1 MSGLGTRDHRTPWLR
16 VALVWVALAALITAL
31 NAQRL
36 VEWSFPDPDD
46 MLRLVQVR
54 DLIAG
59 QGWFDFHQYRINPGD
74 SPVMHWSRLVD
85 APIAAI
91 ILLLRPLLGQG
102 MAEQIAVVAVPLLT
116 LAVIMALVGRLASRL
131 FDREAATFACLACGL
146 SPLLVVQVQPLR
158 IDHHA
163 WQIAAVVLAVS
174 ALAGRQALRGGVVAG
189 LGIAL
194 GLSISLEVLPHA
206 AAIGAVLLLRWLR
219 DPAQRWWLTAYLV
232 SLAGW
237 LIALFLL
244 TRGLGDWTEYCD
256 AISPAHLALFAVA
269 ALGCWAIAAK
279 KALAPA
285 GIVVL
290 LTLTGVLALGVYL
303 ASAPQCANGPFGN
316 LDPLVRQY
324 WYLNVPEGRPFW
336 RQQLYV
342 SVPFVVQGFVT
353 VAVSVFLWRR
363 SGGEQRTWWLEY
375 SFILGAAFLTGLLVW
390 RSTAFVGAL
399 GALPLGWLIAR
410 MLQSMREASTSLRKL
425 FVAVARILLLQPHL
439 PVAAAM
445 ALFKQQDAKAMGN
458 AVSSQRVHNHTVISC
473 DLSNNVPLLSQLP
486 PATIF
491 APLDIGPDILI
502 RSHHG
507 VVATGHH
514 RANQA
519 MSDVIRAF
527 LGPDEAARRL
537 IELHGARYVVV
548 CDNLPEPR
556 IYVTDY
562 PDGFMAH
569 LLAGNPPAWLQ
580 RIEIGTPP
588 SFRVYRV
595 RDRAR

>member
-1 MSGLGTRDHRTPWLR
+1 MSGLSTRDHPTPWLR
-16 VALVWVALAALITAL
+16 IALVWAALAALITAL

-36 VEWSFPDPDD
+36 LEWSFPDPDD

-91 ILLLRPLLGQG
+91 ILLLRPLVGQG
-102 MAEQIAVVAVPLLT
+102 MAEQVAVVAVPLLT
-116 LAVIMALVGRLASRL
+116 LGVIMVLVGRHASRL
-131 FDREAATFACLACGL
+131 FDREIATFACLACGL

-256 AISPAHLALFAVA
+256 AISPAHLALFTVA
-269 ALGCWAIAAK
+269 ALGCWGIAAK
-279 KALAPA
+279 QALAPA
-285 GIVVL
+285 GTVIL
-290 LTLTGVLALGVYL
+290 LALTGILALGVYL

-336 RQQLYV
+336 RQHLYD

-353 VAVSVFLWRR
+353 LAVSVFLWRR
-363 SGGEQRTWWLEY
+363 SSGEQRTWWLEY
-375 SFILGAAFLTGLLVW
+375 SIILCAALLTGLLVW

-410 MLQSMREASTSLRKL
+410 MLQSMREASTPLRKL
-425 FVAVARILLLQPHL
+425 FVAGALILLLQPHL

-445 ALFKQQDAKAMGN
+445 ALLKQQDATAMGN
-458 AVSSQRVHNHTVISC
+458 AVSGQAAPPC
-473 DLSNNVPLLSQLP
+473 DLAANAPLLSKLP
-486 PATIF
+486 PSTIF
-491 APLDIGPDILI
+491 APLDVGPDILV
-502 RSHHG
+502 RTHHS
-507 VVATGHH
+507 VVATAHH
-514 RANQA
+514 RANDA
-519 MSDVIRAF
+519 MRDIILAFIGSDETAH
-527 LGPDEAARRL
+527 RL
-537 IELHGARYVVV
+537 VELHDARYVVV
-548 CDNLPEPR
+548 CKNQPEAGVYAGHRPNS
-556 IYVTDY
+556 
-562 PDGFMAH
+562 FMAH
-569 LLAGNPPAWLQ
+569 LLADTPPAWLQ
-580 RIEIGTPP
+580 PIELGTPP
-588 SFRVYRV
+588 SLKVWKV
-595 RDRAR
+595 VD